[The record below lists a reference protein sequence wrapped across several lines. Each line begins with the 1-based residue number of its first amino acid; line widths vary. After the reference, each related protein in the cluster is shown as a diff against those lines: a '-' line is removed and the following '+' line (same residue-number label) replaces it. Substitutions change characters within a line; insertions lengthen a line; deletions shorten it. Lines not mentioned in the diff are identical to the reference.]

1 MSIIDTP
8 CPYCAAPQMPAPA
21 RHGALVRVK
30 CPACGKS
37 AVAVFSDVM
46 GQPVRVH
53 YVRAGRPRGK
63 RVASVTLTLPLD
75 VAAWVAD
82 NRQIAEIAVL
92 DKFKSMIK

>member
-1 MSIIDTP
+1 MIDTP

-21 RHGALVRVK
+21 RRGALVRVK

-37 AVAVFSDVM
+37 AVAVFTDAL

-75 VAAWVAD
+75 VAAWVAN
-82 NRQIAEIAVL
+82 NRQFAEIAVL
-92 DKFKSMIK
+92 DKYHENIVK